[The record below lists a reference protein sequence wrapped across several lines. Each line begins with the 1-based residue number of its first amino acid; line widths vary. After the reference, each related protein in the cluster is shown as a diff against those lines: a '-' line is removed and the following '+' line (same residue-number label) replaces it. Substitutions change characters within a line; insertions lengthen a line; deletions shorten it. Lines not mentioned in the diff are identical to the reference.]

1 MLLFIVQKV
10 LIILISN
17 VTFVHI
23 IIVKLIYRYIIN
35 KSTRTNLI
43 GDPMKHN
50 VIDRLSLIETRAVR
64 ISNETES
71 EIKILAERMEQNKKI
86 YEENLLAETADRLK
100 QLEDEM
106 NLQKDREIVRLQQE
120 ADEAIQKTQAK
131 FANQQEEIAD
141 QLVRA
146 MIKV

>member
-1 MLLFIVQKV
+1 
-10 LIILISN
+10 
-17 VTFVHI
+17 
-23 IIVKLIYRYIIN
+23 
-35 KSTRTNLI
+35 
-43 GDPMKHN
+43 MKHN